1 VIINATDGSH
11 RAVLIPLANGEGVEV
26 ELWQTAPACLLGR
39 WVLSCPFHVA
49 LDAVHAHVAPLKQ
62 TDGGAVTGTSLRHRE
77 KTTDLTYDA
86 DLGRVV
92 ETRRK

>member
-1 VIINATDGSH
+1 MAIAMLTITSTDGSH
-11 RAVLIPLANGEGVEV
+11 RAVLTPLADGDGVGV
-26 ELWQTAPACLLGR
+26 ELWQTVPACLIGR

-49 LDAVHAHVAPLKQ
+49 LDEVHAAVAS
-62 TDGGAVTGTSLRHRE
+62 ASALRHGE
-77 KTTDLTYDA
+77 KTTELTYDA